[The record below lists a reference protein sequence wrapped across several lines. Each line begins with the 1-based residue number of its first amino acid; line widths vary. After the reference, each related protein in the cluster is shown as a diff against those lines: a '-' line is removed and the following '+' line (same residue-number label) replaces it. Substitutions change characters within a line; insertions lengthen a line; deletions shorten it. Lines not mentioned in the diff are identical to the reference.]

1 MAAFLLVAAP
11 KRSQDVPI
19 SGWGSRLMQAEALYT
34 KAQPT
39 EVKTKLGM
47 RKFLYKKESKALPR
61 IRFGASIAV
70 CILALTA
77 LGSTGSAW
85 AFTRRADGLADDLRR
100 DCGKRG

>member
-1 MAAFLLVAAP
+1 MASPLLIAAL
-11 KRSQDVPI
+11 KISQDVLI
-19 SGWGSRLMQAEALYT
+19 SGCALRLMQAEALYT

-61 IRFGASIAV
+61 IRFGASFAV
-70 CILALTA
+70 CILALTT